1 MKAVLLSAL
10 LLCNTLGYAEET
22 PKNVK
27 FNDNKL
33 LEIGA
38 GVLEVGAMAG
48 LVSLGSRDPK
58 AMGRFMLALSPFMA
72 GFAGDSPSST
82 WVAPIMAGGFF
93 VGWGLYNMNKLD
105 KGNYSQG
112 EIFQR
117 NMSIPLGAVTLSY
130 GANWLFK
137 KAKPDTKANIN
148 VTPLN
153 DGAVLSLSSTF

>member
-48 LVSLGSRDPK
+48 LVSLGSRDPN
-58 AMGRFMLALSPFMA
+58 AMGSFILASSPFMA
-72 GFAGDSPSST
+72 GFAGDWPSST
-82 WVAPIMAGGFF
+82 WV
-93 VGWGLYNMNKLD
+93 
-105 KGNYSQG
+105 
-112 EIFQR
+112 
-117 NMSIPLGAVTLSY
+117 
-130 GANWLFK
+130 
-137 KAKPDTKANIN
+137 
-148 VTPLN
+148 
-153 DGAVLSLSSTF
+153 